1 MLIIGSME
9 LIFFPFD
16 LHLIF
21 FFQLTPVLIRVSK
34 DQTEYSNNF
43 ILLLS
48 HVNVPKYEDI

>member
-1 MLIIGSME
+1 ME